1 MTINWYHK
9 ILLVLAAFIAM
20 LTYFAVRSVNAPLE
34 LVTEKYY
41 EAEINYQNRINHIT
55 NAGNLLV
62 KPRITAQQ
70 GKLSV
75 QFPPESKHITG
86 TLNLYYAANSQHDKS
101 FPITLNSLNQFDV
114 DVQNRHGAYRIQL
127 DWEENGTHYF
137 TEEKLFL

>member
-75 QFPPESKHITG
+75 QFPPESNHITG

-127 DWEENGTHYF
+127 TWEENGTNYF

>member
-20 LTYFAVRSVNAPLE
+20 MTYFAVRSVNAPLE

-41 EAEINYQNRINHIT
+41 EAEIKYQDRINDIT
-55 NAGNLLV
+55 NANNLSI

-70 GKLSV
+70 GKLHV
-75 QFPPESKHITG
+75 QFPPECKSITG
-86 TLNLYYAANSQHDKS
+86 TLNLYYAANSQYDKS
-101 FPITLNSLNQFDV
+101 FPIRVNASNQFDV
-114 DVQNRHGAYRIQL
+114 DIQQRSGAYSIQL

>member
-20 LTYFAVRSVNAPLE
+20 MTYFAVRSVNAPLE

-41 EAEINYQNRINHIT
+41 EAEIKYQDRINDIT
-55 NAGNLLV
+55 NANNLLI
-62 KPRITAQQ
+62 KPRITAHQ
-70 GKLSV
+70 GKLHV
-75 QFPPESKHITG
+75 QFPPKSNRITG
-86 TLNLYYAANSQHDKS
+86 TLNLYYAANSLYDKS
-101 FPITLNSLNQFDV
+101 FPIHVNASNQFDV
-114 DVQNRHGAYRIQL
+114 DIQHRSGAYRIQL